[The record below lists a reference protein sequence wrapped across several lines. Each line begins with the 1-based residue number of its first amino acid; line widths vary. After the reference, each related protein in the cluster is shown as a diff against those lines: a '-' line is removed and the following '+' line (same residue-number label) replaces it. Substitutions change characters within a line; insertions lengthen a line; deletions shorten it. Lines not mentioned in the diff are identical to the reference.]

1 MTKSV
6 IIIGAGLS
14 GIMAAR
20 TLTQQGHTVTIL
32 DKGASVGGRMATR
45 RLSQGK
51 ADTGAQ
57 FFTARTPEFQAQ
69 IDQWIHQDLVS
80 LWGYGWSDGSV
91 KRTTDDGHPRYVAK
105 QGMNSLVKD
114 LAQNLK
120 DIRVNVEVKTIEQT
134 DASVWRVTDQNGD
147 SYAGDY
153 LLVTAPAPQALNLL
167 KASSVPLSHGDT
179 EALQHLEY
187 GPCLC
192 GVFVIRGEVALPDPG
207 AMQNFEKTV
216 YWIADNK
223 RKGISPITTLTAH
236 VEARYSREHYDDPDH
251 ETLAMMKQALRPFL
265 GLDAQIIEEQLKKW
279 RYSVP
284 ITTYPQDYYQLEGQS
299 VFLAGDAFGGRG
311 RVEGAYLSGVAVGQ
325 AIGELIEA

>member
-6 IIIGAGLS
+6 IIIGAGLA
-14 GIMAAR
+14 GVMAAR
-20 TLTQQGHTVTIL
+20 TLTQQGHTVTVL

-91 KRTTDDGHPRYVAK
+91 KRTVDDGHPRYVAK
-105 QGMNSLVKD
+105 QGMNALVKD
-114 LAQNLK
+114 LAQGLK
-120 DIRVNVEVKTIEQT
+120 DVRVNIEVKAIERADT
-134 DASVWRVTDQNGD
+134 GWRVTDQNGD
-147 SYAGDY
+147 SYAGDF
-153 LLVTAPAPQALNLL
+153 LLLTAPAPQAFALL
-167 KASSVPLSHGDT
+167 TKSSVSMSETDT
-179 EALQHLEY
+179 SILKHLEF

-192 GVFVIRGEVALPDPG
+192 GLFVVQGEVALPDPG
-207 AMQNFEKTV
+207 ALQNFEKTV

-223 RKGISPITTLTAH
+223 RKGVSPVTTLTAH

-251 ETLAMMKQALRPFL
+251 ETLAMIRQALRPFM
-265 GLDAQIIEEQLKKW
+265 GLDAKILDEQLKKW
-279 RYSVP
+279 RYAVP
-284 ITTYPQDYYQLEGQS
+284 ITTHPEDYYQLEGKN

-311 RVEGAYLSGVAVGQ
+311 RVEGAYLSGVAAGQ
-325 AIGELIEA
+325 AIADLIEA